1 MFLPILLFEL
11 KYRLKRPATWIYF
24 ALLFLMAFLLVT
36 AAGGGFGTGVNV
48 SLGGDGQA
56 VKVNAPYSV
65 AITVAVL
72 SVFGVIIASSL
83 MGNPVYRDFEHR
95 THPLFYTTPI
105 SKIGY
110 LGGRFLGSY
119 LIAVLVFSGL
129 GLGAGLAGIMPW
141 VQADWFLAATPPG
154 TYLWPYLTF
163 VLPNLLF
170 TGAIFFTLATLSRNI
185 LSTYIGAVLLL
196 VAYLISSAY
205 LDDLKNEHLVAALD
219 AFGLSA
225 LTFTTRYW
233 TPVEKNTLLL
243 PLSGF
248 VLLNRAVWL
257 GVGLGLLALCYAR
270 FRFSSFASE
279 KVSKKA
285 RRASVASPSPA
296 NPTPGPSPMGRGARQ
311 ESLNAPLPIG
321 EGPGVGLG
329 AGGGVGMRLPQVT
342 QVFSGAMSLRQ
353 WWSLTI
359 LEFRGIVRSRY
370 FAAIAGAGV
379 IFLLANSAQ
388 VGKTFDTPTYP
399 VTSEVIQLTLG
410 SFFLFLLA
418 IIIFY
423 SGELVW
429 RERQAGVAQI
439 ADAVPVPSWV
449 PFLSKLMALWLVQ
462 VVLLVVVLVCGLVIQ
477 TFKGYFN
484 YEIGL
489 YLQALFLFQLP
500 FLMLMC
506 VLAMV
511 TQVVVNNK
519 YLGYA
524 VMMAYYLANI
534 FRTQLGLGHR
544 LLGFGGG
551 SNPGPYSAMNGY
563 GHFLPAFW
571 WTKLLWAG
579 VALLLVLAA
588 VLLWVRGT
596 DSTGRLREARRRW
609 SPASSAALALGLL
622 ISLGAGGYIFYNT
635 NVLNEYRTPKE
646 GEQQQVAYEKQFRRY
661 QDVPQPRI
669 TAVSLDT
676 DIFPSSRAV
685 RFRGAFTLVNKH
697 ARALDTVIVS
707 VPVENHPRVRSLA
720 LGAPGQATL
729 ALNDTALGF
738 RLYRLARP
746 LAPGDS
752 LPLSLDLTY
761 QERGFPS
768 AGTNTDI
775 VHNGTFIS
783 SGYLPGLGYRERAE
797 LDGDQDRKNYGL
809 KPKPRLAA
817 VNDLQARQNTY
828 ISKDA
833 DWIRFRTTVSTE
845 ADQTAVAPGYL
856 QREWVQNGRR
866 YFAYVMDR
874 PMLNFYTFLSARYK
888 IYQDKWVDTV
898 GRRTVPVTIYY
909 QPGHEYNLK
918 RMAAGAKD
926 ALSYCSRNFS
936 PYQHQQLRILEF
948 PKYQSFAQSFANTVP
963 FSESI
968 GFVAN
973 VDDQNPEDLNYPY
986 YVTAHEVAHQWWA
999 HQVIGG
1005 NVQGSTL
1012 MAESM
1017 AEYSALMVLRHHNG
1031 PTTMQRFLKFDMNR
1045 YLQGRAFESKKE
1057 VPLALV
1063 ENQPYIHYRK
1073 GSVVM
1078 YALQDYLGE
1087 AVLNGALRKYVA
1099 AVAFQPPPYTNSP
1112 EFISALRQA
1121 APDSLQAYLTD
1132 QFERITLYDNRVSA
1146 ATSKQLPDGRYQ
1158 VDFTVKSSKF
1168 YADSLGNQ
1176 RPADQTRD
1184 RLPVA
1189 IFPALGKDKK
1199 PVPPLL
1205 LVKRRL
1211 RPGDNKLSF
1220 IVAQKPASVAVDPYH
1235 LIIDRQL
1242 DDNVKEL

>member
-24 ALLFLMAFLLVT
+24 AILFLMAFLLVT
-36 AAGGGFGTGVNV
+36 AAGGGFGAGVNV
-48 SLGGDGQA
+48 SIGGDGQA
-56 VKVNAPYSV
+56 VKINAPFSV
-65 AITVAVL
+65 SITVAVL

-105 SKIGY
+105 SKLGY

-119 LIAVLVFSGL
+119 LIAVLVFGGI

-141 VQADWFLAATPPG
+141 MEKERFLASTPLG
-154 TYLWPYLTF
+154 TYVWPYLTL

-170 TGAIFFTLATLSRNI
+170 TGAIFFTMATLTRNI

-196 VAYLISSAY
+196 VAYLISTAY
-205 LDDLKNEHLVAALD
+205 LEDLKNEHLVAALD

-225 LTFTTRYW
+225 LNFTTRYL
-233 TPVEKNTLLL
+233 TATEKNTLLIPFSSYL
-243 PLSGF
+243 
-248 VLLNRAVWL
+248 LLNRAVWL
-257 GVGLGLLALCYAR
+257 SFGLGLLAFCYAR
-270 FRFSSFASE
+270 FRFSALASE
-279 KVSKKA
+279 KVSKKV
-285 RRASVASPSPA
+285 RRESAALPPA
-296 NPTPGPSPMGRGARQ
+296 GA
-311 ESLNAPLPIG
+311 LATANAAG
-321 EGPGVGLG
+321 QPGVVSGLG
-329 AGGGVGMRLPQVT
+329 LRLPRVT
-342 QVFSGAMSLRQ
+342 QVFSGAMSVSQ
-353 WWSLTI
+353 WWSLTK

-379 IFLLANSAQ
+379 IFLLASASQ
-388 VGKTFDTPTYP
+388 VGKTFDTPTFP
-399 VTSEVIQLTLG
+399 VTSEVISLTLG

-449 PFLSKLMALWLVQ
+449 PFLSKLAALWLVQ
-462 VVLLVVVLVCGLVIQ
+462 VVLMAIVMVCGIIIQ

-489 YLQALFLFQLP
+489 YLKSLFLFQLP

-519 YLGYA
+519 YLGFA
-524 VMMAYYLANI
+524 VIVLYYVANI
-534 FRTQLGLGHR
+534 FRGQLGLGHR

-551 SNPGPYSAMNGY
+551 ASPGPYSAMNGY

-579 VALLLVLAA
+579 VALLLGLAA
-588 VLLWVRGT
+588 TLLWVRGT
-596 DSTGRLREARRRW
+596 DTTGRLREARRRW
-609 SPASSAALALGLL
+609 GAGSAATLALGLL
-622 ISLGAGGYIFYNT
+622 ISLGAGAFIFHNT
-635 NVLNEYRTPKE
+635 NVLNEYRSPKAGE
-646 GEQQQVAYEKQFRRY
+646 KRQLAYEQQYRRY
-661 QDVPQPRI
+661 KNVPQPRI
-669 TAVSLDT
+669 MAVNLNT
-676 DIFPSSRAV
+676 DIFPATRAV
-685 RFRGAFTLVNKH
+685 QFRGEFMLVNKH
-697 ARALDTVIVS
+697 PRPLDSVIVS
-707 VPVENHPRVRSLA
+707 VPVELHPRVRSLV

-729 ALNDTALGF
+729 ALNDTTFGF

-752 LPLSLDLTY
+752 LPLRLDLFY
-761 QERGFPS
+761 QERGFPN
-768 AGTNTDI
+768 AGSNTDI
-775 VHNGTFIS
+775 VANGTFIS
-783 SGYLPGLGYRERAE
+783 SGYLPGLGYREGVE
-797 LDGDQDRKNYGL
+797 LSGDQDRKNYGL
-809 KPKPRLAA
+809 KPKPRMAK
-817 VNDLQARQNTY
+817 VDDMKARQNTY
-828 ISKDA
+828 ISDDA
-833 DWIRFRTTVSTE
+833 DWIRFRTTISTE

-856 QREWVQNGRR
+856 KKEWTEDGRR
-866 YFAYVMDR
+866 YFTYVMDR

-888 IYQDKWVDTV
+888 TYTDKWVDTA
-898 GRRTVPVTIYY
+898 GRRTIPITIYH
-909 QPGHEYNLK
+909 QPGHEYNLQ

-926 ALSYCSRNFS
+926 ALAYCSKNFS

-948 PKYQSFAQSFANTVP
+948 PRYQSFAQSFANTVP

-968 GFVAN
+968 GFIAD
-973 VDDQNPEDLNYPY
+973 VDDKNPEDLNYPY
-986 YVTAHEVAHQWWA
+986 YITAHEVAHQWWA

-1012 MAESM
+1012 MAESL
-1017 AEYSALMVLRHHNG
+1017 AEYSALMVLSHRNG
-1031 PTTMQRFLKFDMNR
+1031 PSAMQRFLKFDMNR
-1045 YLQGRAFESKKE
+1045 YLQGRATEQKKE

-1063 ENQPYIHYRK
+1063 ENQQYLHYRK

-1078 YALQDYLGE
+1078 YALQDAMGE
-1087 AVLNGALRKYVA
+1087 QKLNGALKKYVA
-1099 AVAFQPPPYTNSP
+1099 AVAFQGPPYTNSP
-1112 EFISALRQA
+1112 EFLGYLRRA
-1121 APDSLQAYLTD
+1121 APDSLQPYLTD
-1132 QFERITLYDNRVSA
+1132 QFERITLFDNRVTA
-1146 ATSKQLPDGRYQ
+1146 ATSKKLPNGQYQ

-1176 RPADQTRD
+1176 KPADQSRD
-1184 RLPVA
+1184 AFPLAV
-1189 IFPALGKDKK
+1189 FPALGKDKK

-1211 RPGDNKLSF
+1211 KLGDNKLSF
-1220 IVAQKPASVAVDPYH
+1220 VVRQKPASVAVDPYH
-1235 LIIDRQL
+1235 LVIDRQL